1 MRTVTM
7 VLGVLGLA
15 ALSGC
20 APASEG
26 VALMQ
31 PQSGGEPASV
41 AVGPARVLGG
51 NVNPSAGV
59 RVASDGETYVVRFA
73 HPGHLGAVERLDA
86 SSLET
91 LSQASERAESA
102 ELPRGVQRV
111 VLDGGRF
118 VVCWK
123 KGDAES
129 GYVAMAQAF
138 DAAGAPRGGP
148 VEISPEGLDVIGSLS
163 AATFDGRHV
172 IATFAASSGGSF
184 SAYAVPLEAL

>member
-1 MRTVTM
+1 MRTVAV
-7 VLGVLGLA
+7 VLGVFGLA

-20 APASEG
+20 ASVSEG

-41 AVGPARVLGG
+41 SVGTARMLGG

-59 RVASDGETYVVRFA
+59 RVASDDGTFVVRFA
-73 HPGHLGAVERLDA
+73 HPGRLGAVERLDA

-91 LSQASERAESA
+91 LSQTSERAEHT
-102 ELPRGVQRV
+102 EQPRGAQRV
-111 VLDGGRF
+111 VLESGRF

-123 KGDAES
+123 RGDAET

-138 DAAGAPRGGP
+138 NAAGAPRGGP
-148 VEISPEGLDVIGSLS
+148 VEISPAGLDVVGPLS
-163 AATFDGRHV
+163 AATSDGHRV
-172 IATFAASSGGSF
+172 VAAFAASSGGSF
-184 SAYAVPLEAL
+184 SAYAVPIEAL